1 MHLPKD
7 GCELSREE
15 SRKSVRPLPEQPRAG
30 GAGRDAIH
38 PPAVAPAQVTCGL
51 GPFSCHSFSPFPLS
65 LKAVRQL
72 CSRPLVSMPSPHPV
86 SAAFPR
92 WRAPSPCCQRLLA
105 ACRPLRFPESK
116 GCQVPSPVDCSKVWT
131 AVMWLLFLRNDFLES
146 THTAWAAGTWSSL
159 G

>member
-92 WRAPSPCCQRLLA
+92 WRAPSPCSVRGCWRPAGPLGSQSPRA
-105 ACRPLRFPESK
+105 AKCHPLWI
-116 GCQVPSPVDCSKVWT
+116 VPKYGQP
-131 AVMWLLFLRNDFLES
+131 
-146 THTAWAAGTWSSL
+146 
-159 G
+159 